1 MIRSILIPL
10 AAGLVLLLYGMK
22 LMEFSLE
29 RAAGPR
35 LPQLLARFTGTPLR
49 GMAASS
55 LLTAIMQSSTAVTV
69 VTIGLVNAGLM
80 RFSQTLGIILGTNI
94 GTCLTTELIG
104 LSLGQAALPLLLG
117 SALIWLAAM
126 AVADKRPRARRLGF
140 TALAAAGFAC
150 ILLGVGLMQSL
161 TPELEAR
168 GLFTWLV
175 HRSQDSQIWGVLAG
189 AAVTA
194 VIHSSAAATAMTMT
208 LVGAGVFPPELGI
221 AVVFGANVG
230 TCATALIASIG
241 GSRYGAYVAWT
252 HTLLN
257 VGGAALFY
265 PFIPALAQ
273 LVAHMSAD
281 AAVQMA
287 RAQTLFNV
295 LSSLLALPLCYALPR
310 LSKKKRSARP

>member
-1 MIRSILIPL
+1 MIHSLVIPL
-10 AAGLVLLLYGMK
+10 AVGLVLLLFGMK
-22 LMEFSLE
+22 TMEFALE

-35 LPQLLARFTGTPLR
+35 LPELLKRFTGTPLR

-55 LLTAIMQSSTAVTV
+55 VLTALMQSSTAVTV

-80 RFSQTLGIILGTNI
+80 RFSQTIGIILGTNI

-104 LSLGQAALPLLLG
+104 LSLGKIALPMLL
-117 SALIWLAAM
+117 SSTAVWLIAM
-126 AVADKRPRARRLGF
+126 AFVDRKPKASKVGF
-140 TALAAAGFAC
+140 TALATAGFAC
-150 ILLGVGLMQSL
+150 ILLGVGMMQGL

-168 GLFTWLV
+168 GMFTWLI
-175 HRSQDSQIWGVLAG
+175 HKSQESRLWGVLAG

-194 VIHSSAAATAMTMT
+194 VIHSSAATIAMTMS
-208 LVGAGVFPPELGI
+208 LVGSGAFPPELGI
-221 AVVFGANVG
+221 AIIFGANVG
-230 TCATALIASIG
+230 TCATALLASIG

-257 VGGAALFY
+257 IGGAALFY
-265 PFIPALAQ
+265 PFIPPIAD
-273 LVAHMSAD
+273 LVTQMSAD

-295 LSSLLALPLCYALPR
+295 LSSLLALPLCYLLPWQN
-310 LSKKKRSARP
+310 KKKRIGRP

>member
-1 MIRSILIPL
+1 MLHSILIPL
-10 AAGLVLLLYGMK
+10 MAGLALLLYGMK

-29 RAAGPR
+29 KAAGPR
-35 LPQLLARFTGTPLR
+35 LPELLSRFTGTPLR

-55 LLTAIMQSSTAVTV
+55 LLTALMQSSTAVTV

-104 LSLGQAALPLLLG
+104 LSLGSAALPLLLL
-117 SALIWLAAM
+117 SALVWLIAM
-126 AVADKRPRARRLGF
+126 AGADRRPRARKIGF

-150 ILLGVGLMQSL
+150 ILLGVGMMQGL

-175 HRSQDSQIWGVLAG
+175 HRSQESRLWGVLAG

-194 VIHSSAAATAMTMT
+194 VIHSSAAVIAMTMT
-208 LVGAGVFPPELGI
+208 LVGSGAFPPELGI
-221 AVVFGANVG
+221 AVIFGANVG
-230 TCATALIASIG
+230 TCATALLASIG
-241 GSRYGAYVAWT
+241 GNRYGAYVAWT

-265 PFIPALAQ
+265 PFIPAIAQ
-273 LVAHMSAD
+273 LVSHMSGD

-295 LSSLLALPLCYALPR
+295 LSSLFALPFCYVLPR